1 MLQSTASQRVG
12 NDLATKPQPSM
23 RNMGKVISY
32 FANEEKDIVILF
44 MIPFTKF

>member
-1 MLQSTASQRVG
+1 MLQSMGSQRVIYS
-12 NDLATKPQPSM
+12 LVTEQQPSM